1 MAMKIRIR
9 AFGDLMPLLGNEFII
24 ELEDGASLRN
34 LVFILAEK
42 TDSPR
47 KTFIANYDTM
57 GQDLVIL
64 LNGRNIHVLKKL
76 ETPLKDGDVVTLLPP
91 LVGG

>member
-1 MAMKIRIR
+1 MEIRIR
-9 AFGDLMPLLGNEFII
+9 AFGDLMQLLGNESII
-24 ELEDGASLRN
+24 ELEDRASLRD
-34 LVFILAEK
+34 LVSILAEK
-42 TDSPR
+42 TRSPR
-47 KTFIANYDTM
+47 KDFIANYDVM

-64 LNGRNIHVLKKL
+64 INGRNIHALKKL

>member
-1 MAMKIRIR
+1 MQ
-9 AFGDLMPLLGNEFII
+9 LLGNESII
-24 ELEDGASLRN
+24 ELEDRASLRD
-34 LVFILAEK
+34 LVSILAEK
-42 TDSPR
+42 TRSPR
-47 KTFIANYDTM
+47 KDFIANYDVM

-64 LNGRNIHVLKKL
+64 INGRNIHALKKL